1 METNQAVVVDLRD
14 PTVLERVLE
23 EYLRF
28 GACPV
33 DREPFPGLLKMI
45 SLVLRLPDGSD
56 QPFEAQVVLPMHQ
69 DRYVVQLQEP
79 VDVARLRALVQLA
92 RRKARIAGPA
102 IEAADRPFDGAPPP
116 RRRDRH
122 LPRPDRSGVTPLKAP
137 VLPANPPPRIVRTP
151 KR

>member
-1 METNQAVVVDLRD
+1 MDSNRTVIVDLRD
-14 PTVLERVLE
+14 PVTLERVLE

-33 DREPFPGLLKMI
+33 DRSPFPGLLKMVTM
-45 SLVLRLPDGSD
+45 VLQLPDGSD
-56 QPFEAQVVLPMHQ
+56 QVFEAQVVLPMHE

-92 RRKARIAGPA
+92 RRAARARGVPVGA
-102 IEAADRPFDGAPPP
+102 PDRPFEGAPPP

-122 LPRPDRSGVTPLKAP
+122 LPKADRSGVTPLKAP
-137 VLPANPPPRIVRTP
+137 VLPPNPPPRVVRTT

>member
-1 METNQAVVVDLRD
+1 MDTNDMAIVDLRD

-33 DREPFPGLLKMI
+33 DGSPFPGLMKMVTV
-45 SLVLRLPDGSD
+45 VLRLPDGAD
-56 QPFEAQVVLPMHQ
+56 LPVEAQVVLPMHA
-69 DRYVVQLQEP
+69 DRYVVQFQEP

-92 RRKARIAGPA
+92 RRAARAGRTVSGA
-102 IEAADRPFDGAPPP
+102 QDRPFEGAPTP

-122 LPRPDRSGVTPLKAP
+122 LPRPDRSGVAPLKAP
-137 VLPANPPPRIVRTP
+137 VLPQNPPPRVVRTP